1 MDGNE
6 NRHPGHPPRNP
17 PHTGRRRRRLE
28 PLPSPARSRALPRPR
43 LLRSGP
49 LDARAG
55 PDRLWFVPR
64 FGDGRRKCIGE
75 NFAWTEL
82 QIILSTDLQLWP
94 RMELASRTPRA
105 QAVATVKP
113 DTMAIVLES
122 VRMVIPA
129 VREARRPVRTCC
141 CTIQVGLVETA
152 ASSERNEI
160 RYTVGV
166 ADNPVP

>member
-1 MDGNE
+1 MDGTVAVLADVV
-6 NRHPGHPPRNP
+6 HPGLGVALVGLPLG
-17 PHTGRRRRRLE
+17 TLRL
-28 PLPSPARSRALPRPR
+28 
-43 LLRSGP
+43 
-49 LDARAG
+49 
-55 PDRLWFVPR
+55 PR

-113 DTMAIVLES
+113 DTMTIVLES

-141 CTIQVGLVETA
+141 CTIQVGLVGTA